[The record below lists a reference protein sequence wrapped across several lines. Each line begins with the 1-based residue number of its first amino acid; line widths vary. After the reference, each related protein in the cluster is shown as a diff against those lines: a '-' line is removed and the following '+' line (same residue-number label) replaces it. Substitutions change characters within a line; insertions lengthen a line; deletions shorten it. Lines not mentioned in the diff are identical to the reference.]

1 MDNESLLKNK
11 IMDAANRSFRQNIYT
26 YTNFLDINE
35 QSVFAQMKN
44 ALNFAAFKTYG
55 GNDACERQMI
65 QFGSYETLGYEE
77 EFPITLI
84 KISPLI
90 EKYAE

>member
-35 QSVFAQMKN
+35 QSVFAQMRN
-44 ALNFAAFKTYG
+44 ALNFVALKHTVAMMHVK
-55 GNDACERQMI
+55 DR
-65 QFGSYETLGYEE
+65 
-77 EFPITLI
+77 
-84 KISPLI
+84 
-90 EKYAE
+90 

>member
-35 QSVFAQMKN
+35 QSVFAQMRN
-44 ALNFAAFKTYG
+44 ALNFVTFKTYG

-65 QFGSYETLGYEE
+65 QFGLTKLLAMKRN
-77 EFPITLI
+77 FP
-84 KISPLI
+84 
-90 EKYAE
+90 

>member
-44 ALNFAAFKTYG
+44 ALNFVAFKT
-55 GNDACERQMI
+55 
-65 QFGSYETLGYEE
+65 
-77 EFPITLI
+77 
-84 KISPLI
+84 
-90 EKYAE
+90 

>member
-35 QSVFAQMKN
+35 QSVFSQMRN
-44 ALNFAAFKTYG
+44 ALNFVAFKTYG

-65 QFGSYETLGYEE
+65 QFASFETLGYVE
-77 EFPITLI
+77 
-84 KISPLI
+84 
-90 EKYAE
+90 

>member
-1 MDNESLLKNK
+1 MDNESLLNNK

-35 QSVFAQMKN
+35 QSVFAQMRN
-44 ALNFAAFKTYG
+44 ALDFVAFKTYG
-55 GNDACERQMI
+55 GSDACERQMV

-84 KISPLI
+84 K
-90 EKYAE
+90 